1 MKVVGTGAPRTL
13 TVRVQA
19 CEIGL
24 WREALRRRLVAATD
38 RSEVAS
44 AIDVDQPTRRDEAG
58 TIARL
63 LDRAHAPAPPGQPW
77 VLSGPSVLLAD
88 VIQGIASAAT
98 DSYAAAWRRFTA
110 SPDSRNGDR
119 LRIALDAAAATTAT
133 AIALAR
139 VQNDAP

>member
-1 MKVVGTGAPRTL
+1 MKVVGTGAPRIL

-19 CEIGL
+19 CEIWL

-44 AIDVDQPTRRDEAG
+44 ALDDDEPAHPDEAA

-63 LDRAHAPAPPGQPW
+63 LERAHTPVPSGQPW

-88 VIQGIASAAT
+88 VIHGIATAAT
-98 DSYAAAWRRFTA
+98 DSYAAAWRNFTA

-119 LRIALDAAAATTAT
+119 LRIALDTVAATTAT